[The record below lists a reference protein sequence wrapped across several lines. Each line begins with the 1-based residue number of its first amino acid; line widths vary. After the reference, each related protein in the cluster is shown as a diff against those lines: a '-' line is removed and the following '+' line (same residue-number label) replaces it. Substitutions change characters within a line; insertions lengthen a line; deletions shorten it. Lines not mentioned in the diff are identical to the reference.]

1 MGACVPDAKT
11 AIWQFVTSQQR
22 GFEKVDF
29 SFLNAKLPAASDPD
43 SIHRLC
49 KEGVTHAEI

>member
-1 MGACVPDAKT
+1 MAACARDVKT

-29 SFLNAKLPAASDPD
+29 SFLNAKLPATSDAN

-49 KEGVTHAEI
+49 KEGVTRAET

>member
-1 MGACVPDAKT
+1 MAACVRDAKT

-29 SFLNAKLPAASDPD
+29 SFLNAKLPAASDAD

>member
-1 MGACVPDAKT
+1 MAACARDVKT

-29 SFLNAKLPAASDPD
+29 SFLNAKLPATSDAN

-49 KEGVTHAEI
+49 KEGANHTGV